1 MELTAGLKGAA
12 ETMVTKEN
20 TAAAVGSG
28 CLLVY
33 GTPYMIGLMEM
44 AACDCVKEC
53 MEEGQ
58 STVGTMLNVQ
68 HTSATPVGMEV
79 RAEAVLTAVEG
90 RKLTFEVTAYDE
102 KGEIGKGTHER
113 YIIFEEKFLAKTYD
127 TL

>member
-1 MELTAGLKGAA
+1 MEMEIGKIGVA

-44 AACDCVKEC
+44 AACNCVKEY

-68 HTSATPVGMEV
+68 HTAATPVGMEV
-79 RAEAVLTAVEG
+79 RAEAKLVAVDG
-90 RKLTFEVTAYDE
+90 RKLSFEVTAYDE

-113 YIIFEEKFLAKTYD
+113 FIIFEEKFLAKTYD
-127 TL
+127 KL